1 MEFLAIVI
9 SAAALYLGH
18 AERNIQRDNWFYGF
32 GTFLKGLP
40 FGQTSAQILTITVP
54 VIAVYYLQT
63 NFEGRGFGIP
73 ELLLMLFVLLYSL
86 GRNDL
91 NAMLMRYRSSL
102 RNEDMQA
109 AALAVES
116 IAENTPP
123 EDFPQLQASVEQWVV
138 YRRFEHWFAVVF
150 WFLLLGPAGAL
161 AYRLVQLTVTKEGL
175 FGNALV
181 LLDWLPVRILGLS
194 FALIGDFVSAIQ
206 ELQVCLF
213 GNARADACVYKLAC
227 AALQFDS
234 GGELSSAEGDS
245 RLSKLVSLMQRS
257 LVLWIALIA
266 IAQIVF

>member
-18 AERNIQRDNWFYGF
+18 AERNIQRDNWFYGL
-32 GTFLKGLP
+32 GAFLQGLP
-40 FGQTSAQILTITVP
+40 FSQTTTRTLTILVP
-54 VIAVYYLQT
+54 VAAVYYLQT

-73 ELLLMLFVLLYSL
+73 ELLLMLLVLLYSL

-91 NAMLMRYRSSL
+91 NAILMRYRSSL

-109 AALAVES
+109 AALAAEG
-116 IAENTPP
+116 IAEDAPP
-123 EDFPQLQASVEQWVV
+123 EDFPQLHTSVEQWTV

-175 FGNALV
+175 FGNVLA

-194 FALIGDFVSAIQ
+194 FALIGDFVSAMQ
-206 ELQVCLF
+206 ELQVCFL
-213 GNARADACVYKLAC
+213 GSAKADACVYKLAC

-234 GGELSSAEGDS
+234 GCELSPAEGDS
-245 RLSKLVSLMQRS
+245 RLGKLVSLLQRS

-266 IAQIVF
+266 IAQIAF